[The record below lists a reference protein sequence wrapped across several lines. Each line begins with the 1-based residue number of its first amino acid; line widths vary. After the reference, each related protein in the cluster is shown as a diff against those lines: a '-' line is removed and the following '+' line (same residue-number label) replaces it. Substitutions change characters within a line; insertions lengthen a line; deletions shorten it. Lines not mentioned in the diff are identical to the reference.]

1 MTDSR
6 QEEFSMA
13 MQAGD
18 GALNLIASPAVNQTV
33 RFSPASI
40 VATKHA
46 QLITIPGMKAKIAL
60 NTSFEQIR
68 VRER

>member
-1 MTDSR
+1 
-6 QEEFSMA
+6 

-18 GALNLIASPAVNQTV
+18 GALNLTASLAVNQAV

-46 QLITIPGMKAKIAL
+46 QLITLPGMKAKLAP
-60 NTSFEQIR
+60 NTSFEQIQ